1 MFLDTEDVNLYY
13 EVKGEGEPLL
23 QNCLQNSTKS
33 LPMTDA
39 AVHEAQSM
47 EKM

>member
-23 QNCLQNSTKS
+23 LVHGVVV
-33 LPMTDA
+33 DA
-39 AVHEAQSM
+39 GLYDEA
-47 EKM
+47 